1 MLKRALPSPMIHA
14 SLNHP
19 QPDYAET
26 VEKGHGRRETRQ
38 CWVLADTEAAL
49 KGWQNCQTIVRVT
62 CQREIRDK
70 IERETRYFISTL
82 PAQASLLLGCVRAH
96 WGIENSFHWVLD
108 TVFREDQ
115 ARTQHENGAENLAV
129 LRRVALNLLKQHSGK
144 GSFKNKRYRAA
155 LDEHFL
161 LEVLQS

>member
-144 GSFKNKRYRAA
+144 GSLKNKRYRAA